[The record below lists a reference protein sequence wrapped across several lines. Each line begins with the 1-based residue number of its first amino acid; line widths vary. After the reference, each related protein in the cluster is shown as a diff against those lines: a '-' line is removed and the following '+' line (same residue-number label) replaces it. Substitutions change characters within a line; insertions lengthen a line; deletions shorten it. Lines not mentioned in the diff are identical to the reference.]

1 MFVVCGEALVDLTPA
16 RCDGAPGFIAHPG
29 GSPYNVAVALARLG
43 APAAFLGRVST
54 DAFGR
59 MLKRHLAENG
69 VDLRYL
75 REGPEPSPLAFVQ
88 MAEGGEPEY
97 AFYREH
103 TADRLLASEDVP
115 AGFPPEVSMLHFGS
129 LSLVLEPLASTLR
142 TLFHREHGGRLLSL
156 DPNVRP
162 RMISDPDAYRQT
174 LEALIARADIVKA
187 SRADLAW
194 LYPGVPA
201 LQAAARWRE
210 MGPAIVV
217 ATLAQDGAV
226 GFGGAGTVRVPGKP
240 VRVVD
245 TVGAGDA
252 FTAGLLGWLY
262 DQDRLSRAGLR
273 SLSGGELTRA
283 LDYANQVA
291 ALTCERAGADPPRRE
306 EVERPKRGA
315 SG

>member
-16 RCDGAPGFIAHPG
+16 QCGTAQGFIPHPG
-29 GSPYNVAVALARLG
+29 GSPCNVAVALARLG
-43 APAAFLGRVST
+43 APVAFLGRVST

-59 MLKRHLAENG
+59 MLKRHLEENG

-75 REGPEPSPLAFVQ
+75 QRGPEPTPLAFVQ
-88 MAEGGEPEY
+88 MAEGGEPEF
-97 AFYREH
+97 AFYRED

-115 AGFPPEVSMLHFGS
+115 ARLPPEVSTLHFGS
-129 LSLVLEPLASTLR
+129 LSLVLEPLATTLR
-142 TLFHREHGGRLLSL
+142 TLFHREHGGRLISL

-162 RMISDPDAYRQT
+162 RMITDPDAYRRM
-174 LEALIARADIVKA
+174 LEALIARADVVKA
-187 SRADLAW
+187 SRADLCW
-194 LYPGVPA
+194 LYPGVPV
-201 LQAAARWRE
+201 LQAASRWRE

-217 ATLAQDGAV
+217 VTLAEDGAV
-226 GFGGAGTVRVPGKP
+226 GFGGAGTMRVPGKP
-240 VRVVD
+240 AKVVD

-262 DQDRLSRAGLR
+262 HQDRLTRAGLR
-273 SLSGGELTRA
+273 GLSREEFTRA

-306 EVERPKRGA
+306 EVERPTQGA